1 MSVYTGVA
9 YDTHTYTRT
18 QVRVC
23 MCMCVHVQKNAFM
36 CVKKN
41 LCPELGLNCCTS
53 AWRSELLPTGLL
65 GSVNRCLL
73 GVACIIQVSP

>member
-1 MSVYTGVA
+1 
-9 YDTHTYTRT
+9 
-18 QVRVC
+18 
-23 MCMCVHVQKNAFM
+23 M

-65 GSVNRCLL
+65 GSVNRCCVHYSGFSIVKQNWPYLKNESENQKSL
-73 GVACIIQVSP
+73 FYFFLIRSRACKIKA

>member
-1 MSVYTGVA
+1 MHHAVMSVYTT
-9 YDTHTYTRT
+9 THTHIHIHTHTSAR
-18 QVRVC
+18 
-23 MCMCVHVQKNAFM
+23 VHVQKNAYM

-65 GSVNRCLL
+65 GSVNRC
-73 GVACIIQVSP
+73 